1 MQPELRS
8 FLLRHPQTKN
18 FLVSFQVHAQHHIDG
33 LVLNVTAVADLY
45 PQRIQIHDRIQ
56 LLQRAALPCL
66 HFLQHRFSDI
76 GDQRGRDFHVVNFLQ
91 VPLDLT
97 RAHAPRIH
105 RDDLVVEAGE
115 ALLSLGH
122 DLRLEARL
130 PVARGF
136 QIQLA
141 EVALQRLAAHAI
153 AAVAAA
159 MTRGIVLLESQMIGE
174 FGL

>member
-1 MQPELRS
+1 MPSNTQVLYPFPRQLELVERI
-8 FLLRHPQTKN
+8 
-18 FLVSFQVHAQHHIDG
+18 HARFGAELPAHLEFARIDG
-33 LVLNVTAVADLY
+33 KVT
-45 PQRIQIHDRIQ
+45 
-56 LLQRAALPCL
+56 C
-66 HFLQHRFSDI
+66 F
-76 GDQRGRDFHVVNFLQ
+76 G
-91 VPLDLT
+91 VPLVRFT
-97 RAHAPRIH
+97 T
-105 RDDLVVEAGE
+105 EAGKCGGMYISHIRDEADKTFE
-115 ALLSLGH
+115 ALNEAIRIG
-122 DLRLEARL
+122 REARL